1 MKSAEDY
8 PGGDTSLDYCVHCAR
23 PDGSMRSY
31 EEAVEGMTQF
41 MVSSQGLDESAARNM
56 VVDMLAKL
64 PAWSQR

>member
-1 MKSAEDY
+1 MKRAEDY

-41 MVSSQGLDESAARNM
+41 MVTSQGLDESVARNM